1 MLTWRDWLD
10 ALRTTVCP
18 LCRPIVYSRGDRIR
32 LLGPELTSKNS
43 AVGIICTRTN
53 VHQIAR
59 EAIDNATYVCEEHYG
74 LFKGP
79 PVQLICPKDLNFMY
93 VPSHLV
99 RPSALFLVIRFSSH
113 RLTLLANAYT
123 EPCALRSPE
132 EFAPSRRRDARRR
145 LRELPACQ
153 SHRGRGF
160 GGAPLPCDLLP
171 SKRD

>member
-1 MLTWRDWLD
+1 M
-10 ALRTTVCP
+10 
-18 LCRPIVYSRGDRIR
+18 YSRGDRIR

-113 RLTLLANAYT
+113 RLTLLANAIQNHVLF
-123 EPCALRSPE
+123 EVLKNSLRAVVETHGVDCENYPPVKVIVAEGSE
-132 EFAPSRRRDARRR
+132 VRHFRVICFRV
-145 LRELPACQ
+145 
-153 SHRGRGF
+153 RGT
-160 GGAPLPCDLLP
+160 D
-171 SKRD
+171 